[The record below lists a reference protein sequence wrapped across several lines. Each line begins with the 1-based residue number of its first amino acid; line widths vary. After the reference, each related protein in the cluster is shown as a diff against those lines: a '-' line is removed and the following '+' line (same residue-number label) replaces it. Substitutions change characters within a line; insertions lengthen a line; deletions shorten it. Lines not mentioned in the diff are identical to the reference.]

1 MIFLPIEYRRDS
13 MNDICEEQ
21 VLSDLVVVK
30 RSGQRVS
37 FNGTKI
43 AIAIKK
49 AFDNVDVDISLKKV
63 NKVYEDVLWY
73 IKNNYATR
81 KTINVEDI
89 QDIIETK
96 LKENKFYDVYQAF
109 SDYRIKRAASRKA
122 FSIKQQHKFV
132 RAIERIIN
140 ENKSV
145 IGKPNDILLDFG
157 KTISCEYTKAYVLD
171 NKFVRAHDD
180 GSIYIHNLDYFNL
193 GNLSSTHLK
202 FDNVIN
208 NNFPLDLIQMAI
220 NAKSEIDGEITLS
233 KFDYILV
240 PELISKFKG
249 ELKNAIEAYLNI
261 EGFCEYVDVSKIEEL
276 IDKENTLNINIDVFD
291 SILLNKRVKEL
302 IVLAYNTSYK
312 KTIEW
317 LSAGIKQLLLH
328 LNNNFQENKKY
339 SISLG
344 TNDSYEG
351 NLINNCYVKQLLEV
365 DYLENLT
372 TIFKIRKNNNM
383 ELYNKIVETIESGK
397 NVALSFIES
406 SYNDDAEN
414 EVEYFSNGRR
424 IFENELYDSRSSIGR
439 MIVASVSVNMGRL
452 GFEYKNKNLK
462 DFYLEFDGMLELA
475 KNVLLS
481 IFENMGNKYK
491 ENYRFVF
498 NNNILDDDKL
508 ENGQKIR
515 KILKKGALNIELVGL
530 FECVINLEEDL
541 EKQKELLLKILKFA
555 NEKVSKFIDESR
567 LNFIISETSKSRPL
581 KKLMDLDKAIYG
593 IKKGVSDKPNYSRI
607 DRLFNYKDDINND
620 FKYIGKYQKML
631 SGGCLI
637 EIELPKNIS
646 CNKISDMINLAIDSD
661 IGFLKIMVK
670 R

>member
-1 MIFLPIEYRRDS
+1 

-63 NKVYEDVLWY
+63 NKVYEDVLCY

-240 PELISKFKG
+240 PELISKFKS

-276 IDKENTLNINIDVFD
+276 IDKENTLNINIGVFD

-302 IVLAYNTSYK
+302 IVLAYNASYK

-351 NLINNCYVKQLLEV
+351 NLINSCYVKQLLEV
-365 DYLENLT
+365 DYLKNLT
-372 TIFKIRKNNNM
+372 TIFKIRKNNNI
-383 ELYNKIVETIESGK
+383 ELYNKIVETIASGK

-661 IGFLKIMVK
+661 IGFLKMMVK

>member
-1 MIFLPIEYRRDS
+1 

-63 NKVYEDVLWY
+63 NKVYEDVLCY

-249 ELKNAIEAYLNI
+249 ELKNTIEAYLNI

-291 SILLNKRVKEL
+291 SILLNKRVREL
-302 IVLAYNTSYK
+302 IVLAYNASYK

-397 NVALSFIES
+397 NVALSFVES

-646 CNKISDMINLAIDSD
+646 CNKISDIINLAIDSD
-661 IGFLKIMVK
+661 IGFLKMMVK

>member
-1 MIFLPIEYRRDS
+1 

-541 EKQKELLLKILKFA
+541 AKQKELLLKILKFA

-567 LNFIISETSKSRPL
+567 LNFILSETSKSRPL

-593 IKKGVSDKPNYSRI
+593 IKKGVSDKPNYFRI

>member
-1 MIFLPIEYRRDS
+1 

-276 IDKENTLNINIDVFD
+276 IDKENTLNINIGVFD
-291 SILLNKRVKEL
+291 SILLNKRVREL
-302 IVLAYNTSYK
+302 IVLAYNASYK

-351 NLINNCYVKQLLEV
+351 NLINSCYVKQLLEV

-372 TIFKIRKNNNM
+372 TIFKIRKNNNI
-383 ELYNKIVETIESGK
+383 ELYNKIVETIASGK

-661 IGFLKIMVK
+661 IGFLKMMVK

>member
-1 MIFLPIEYRRDS
+1 

-63 NKVYEDVLWY
+63 NKVYEDVLCY

-276 IDKENTLNINIDVFD
+276 IDKENTLNINIGVFD
-291 SILLNKRVKEL
+291 SILLNKRVREL
-302 IVLAYNTSYK
+302 IVLAYNASYK

-351 NLINNCYVKQLLEV
+351 NLINSCYVKQLLEV
-365 DYLENLT
+365 DYLKNLT
-372 TIFKIRKNNNM
+372 TIFKIRKNNNI
-383 ELYNKIVETIESGK
+383 ELYNKIVETIASGK

-541 EKQKELLLKILKFA
+541 AKQKELLLKILKFA

>member
-1 MIFLPIEYRRDS
+1 

-240 PELISKFKG
+240 SELISKFKG

-383 ELYNKIVETIESGK
+383 ELYNKIVETIESAK

-452 GFEYKNKNLK
+452 GFENKNKNLK

-541 EKQKELLLKILKFA
+541 AKQKELLLKILKFA

-567 LNFIISETSKSRPL
+567 LNFILSETSKSRPL

>member
-1 MIFLPIEYRRDS
+1 

-63 NKVYEDVLWY
+63 NKVYEDVLCY

-240 PELISKFKG
+240 PELISRFKS

-276 IDKENTLNINIDVFD
+276 IDKENTLNINIGVFD

-302 IVLAYNTSYK
+302 IALAYNTSYK

-541 EKQKELLLKILKFA
+541 AKQKELLLKILKFA

>member
-1 MIFLPIEYRRDS
+1 

-63 NKVYEDVLWY
+63 NKVYEDVLCY

-240 PELISKFKG
+240 PELISKFKS

-276 IDKENTLNINIDVFD
+276 IDKENTLNINIGVFD
-291 SILLNKRVKEL
+291 SILLNKRVREL
-302 IVLAYNTSYK
+302 IVLAYNASYK

-351 NLINNCYVKQLLEV
+351 NLINRCYVKQLLEV
-365 DYLENLT
+365 DYLKNLT
-372 TIFKIRKNNNM
+372 TIFKIRKNNNI
-383 ELYNKIVETIESGK
+383 ELYNKIVETIASGK

-661 IGFLKIMVK
+661 IGFLKMMVK

>member
-1 MIFLPIEYRRDS
+1 

-63 NKVYEDVLWY
+63 NKVYEDVLCY

-276 IDKENTLNINIDVFD
+276 IDKENTLNINIGVFD
-291 SILLNKRVKEL
+291 SILLNKRVREL
-302 IVLAYNTSYK
+302 IVLAYNASYK

-372 TIFKIRKNNNM
+372 TIFKIRKNNNI
-383 ELYNKIVETIESGK
+383 ELYNKIVETIASGK

-567 LNFIISETSKSRPL
+567 LNFILSETSKSRPL

-593 IKKGVSDKPNYSRI
+593 IKKGVSDKPNYFRI

>member
-1 MIFLPIEYRRDS
+1 

-63 NKVYEDVLWY
+63 NKVYEDVLCY

-276 IDKENTLNINIDVFD
+276 IDKENTLNINIGVFD
-291 SILLNKRVKEL
+291 SILLNKRVREL

-541 EKQKELLLKILKFA
+541 AKQKELLLKILKFA

-567 LNFIISETSKSRPL
+567 LNFILSETSKSRPL

-593 IKKGVSDKPNYSRI
+593 IKKGVSDKPNYFRI

>member
-1 MIFLPIEYRRDS
+1 

-63 NKVYEDVLWY
+63 NKVYEDVLCY

-276 IDKENTLNINIDVFD
+276 IDKENTLNINIGVFD

-383 ELYNKIVETIESGK
+383 ELYNKIVETIESAK

-541 EKQKELLLKILKFA
+541 AKQKELLLKILKFA

>member
-1 MIFLPIEYRRDS
+1 

-63 NKVYEDVLWY
+63 NKVYEDVLCY

-240 PELISKFKG
+240 PELISRFKS

-276 IDKENTLNINIDVFD
+276 IDKENTLNINIGVFD

-397 NVALSFIES
+397 NVALSFVES

-452 GFEYKNKNLK
+452 GFENKNKNLK

-541 EKQKELLLKILKFA
+541 AKQKELLLKILKFA

>member
-1 MIFLPIEYRRDS
+1 

-240 PELISKFKG
+240 PELISRFKS

-291 SILLNKRVKEL
+291 SILLNKRVREL
-302 IVLAYNTSYK
+302 IVLAYNASYK

-383 ELYNKIVETIESGK
+383 ELYNKIVETIESAK

-452 GFEYKNKNLK
+452 GFENKNKNLK

-541 EKQKELLLKILKFA
+541 AKQKELLLKILKFA

>member
-1 MIFLPIEYRRDS
+1 

-63 NKVYEDVLWY
+63 NKVYEDVLCY

-240 PELISKFKG
+240 PELISRFKS

-291 SILLNKRVKEL
+291 SILLNKRVREL
-302 IVLAYNTSYK
+302 IVLAYNASYK

-351 NLINNCYVKQLLEV
+351 NLINSCYVKQLLEV
-365 DYLENLT
+365 DYLKNLT
-372 TIFKIRKNNNM
+372 TIFKIRKNNNI
-383 ELYNKIVETIESGK
+383 ELYNKIVETIASGK

-452 GFEYKNKNLK
+452 GFEYKNKSLK

-661 IGFLKIMVK
+661 IGFLKMMVK

>member
-1 MIFLPIEYRRDS
+1 

-63 NKVYEDVLWY
+63 NKVYEDVLCY

-351 NLINNCYVKQLLEV
+351 NLINSCYVKQLLEV
-365 DYLENLT
+365 DYLKNLT
-372 TIFKIRKNNNM
+372 TIFKIRKNNNI

-541 EKQKELLLKILKFA
+541 AKQKELLLKILKFA

-593 IKKGVSDKPNYSRI
+593 IKKGVSDKPNYFRI

-661 IGFLKIMVK
+661 IGFLKMMVK

>member
-1 MIFLPIEYRRDS
+1 

-276 IDKENTLNINIDVFD
+276 IDKENTLNINIGVFD
-291 SILLNKRVKEL
+291 SILLNKRVREL
-302 IVLAYNTSYK
+302 IVLAYNASYK

-351 NLINNCYVKQLLEV
+351 NLINSCYVKQLLEV

-372 TIFKIRKNNNM
+372 TIFKIRKNNNI

>member
-1 MIFLPIEYRRDS
+1 

-63 NKVYEDVLWY
+63 NKVYEDVLCY

-240 PELISKFKG
+240 PELISRFKS

-276 IDKENTLNINIDVFD
+276 IDKENTLNINIGVFD
-291 SILLNKRVKEL
+291 SILLNKRVREL
-302 IVLAYNTSYK
+302 IVLAYNASYK

-351 NLINNCYVKQLLEV
+351 NLINSCYVKQLLEV
-365 DYLENLT
+365 DYLKNLT
-372 TIFKIRKNNNM
+372 TIFKIRKNNNI

-593 IKKGVSDKPNYSRI
+593 IKKGVSDKPNYFRI

-661 IGFLKIMVK
+661 IGFLKMMVK

>member
-1 MIFLPIEYRRDS
+1 

-63 NKVYEDVLWY
+63 NKVYEDVLCY

-276 IDKENTLNINIDVFD
+276 IDKENTLNINIGVFD

-372 TIFKIRKNNNM
+372 TIFKIRKNNNI

-452 GFEYKNKNLK
+452 GFENKNKNLK

-541 EKQKELLLKILKFA
+541 AKQKELLLKILKFA

>member
-1 MIFLPIEYRRDS
+1 

-240 PELISKFKG
+240 PELISKFKSA
-249 ELKNAIEAYLNI
+249 LKNAIEAYLNI

-276 IDKENTLNINIDVFD
+276 IDKENTLNINIGVFD

-541 EKQKELLLKILKFA
+541 AKQKELLLKILKFA

>member
-1 MIFLPIEYRRDS
+1 

-240 PELISKFKG
+240 PELISRFKS

-276 IDKENTLNINIDVFD
+276 IDKENTLNINIGVFD
-291 SILLNKRVKEL
+291 SILLNKRVREL
-302 IVLAYNTSYK
+302 IVLAYNASYK

-351 NLINNCYVKQLLEV
+351 NLINSCYVKQLLEV
-365 DYLENLT
+365 DYLKNLT
-372 TIFKIRKNNNM
+372 TIFKIRKNNNI

-661 IGFLKIMVK
+661 IGFLKMMVK

>member
-1 MIFLPIEYRRDS
+1 

-63 NKVYEDVLWY
+63 NKVYEDVLCY

-180 GSIYIHNLDYFNL
+180 GSMYIHNLDYFNL

-240 PELISKFKG
+240 PELISRFKS

-291 SILLNKRVKEL
+291 SILLNKRVREL
-302 IVLAYNTSYK
+302 IVLAYNASYK

-351 NLINNCYVKQLLEV
+351 NLINRCYVKQLLEV
-365 DYLENLT
+365 DYLKNLT
-372 TIFKIRKNNNM
+372 TIFKIRKNNNI
-383 ELYNKIVETIESGK
+383 ELYNKIVETIASGK

-452 GFEYKNKNLK
+452 GFEYKNKSLK

-593 IKKGVSDKPNYSRI
+593 IKKGVSDKTNYSRI

-661 IGFLKIMVK
+661 IGFLKMMVK

>member
-1 MIFLPIEYRRDS
+1 

-240 PELISKFKG
+240 PELISRFKG

-276 IDKENTLNINIDVFD
+276 IDKENTLNINIGVFD

-351 NLINNCYVKQLLEV
+351 NLINSCYVKQLLEV
-365 DYLENLT
+365 DYLKNLT
-372 TIFKIRKNNNM
+372 TIFKIRKNNNI
-383 ELYNKIVETIESGK
+383 ELYNKIVETIESAK

-541 EKQKELLLKILKFA
+541 AKQKELLLKILKFA

-670 R
+670 RQFKYDD

>member
-1 MIFLPIEYRRDS
+1 

-63 NKVYEDVLWY
+63 NKVYEDVLCY

-145 IGKPNDILLDFG
+145 IEKPNDILLDFG

-276 IDKENTLNINIDVFD
+276 IDKENTLNINIGVFD

-567 LNFIISETSKSRPL
+567 LNFILSETSKSRPL

>member
-1 MIFLPIEYRRDS
+1 

-63 NKVYEDVLWY
+63 NKVYEDVLCY

-240 PELISKFKG
+240 PELISRFKS

-276 IDKENTLNINIDVFD
+276 IDKENTLNINIGVFD

-383 ELYNKIVETIESGK
+383 ELYNKIVETIESAK

-541 EKQKELLLKILKFA
+541 AKQKELLLKILKFA

>member
-1 MIFLPIEYRRDS
+1 

-63 NKVYEDVLWY
+63 NKVYEDVLCY

-240 PELISKFKG
+240 PELISKFKS

-276 IDKENTLNINIDVFD
+276 IDKENTLNINIGVFD
-291 SILLNKRVKEL
+291 SILLNKRVREL
-302 IVLAYNTSYK
+302 IVLAYNASYK

-351 NLINNCYVKQLLEV
+351 NLINRCYVKQLLEV

-541 EKQKELLLKILKFA
+541 AKQKELLLKILKFA

>member
-1 MIFLPIEYRRDS
+1 

-240 PELISKFKG
+240 PELISKFKS

-276 IDKENTLNINIDVFD
+276 IDKENTLNINIGVFD
-291 SILLNKRVKEL
+291 SILLNKRVREL
-302 IVLAYNTSYK
+302 IVLAYNASYK

-351 NLINNCYVKQLLEV
+351 NLINSCYVKQLLEV

-372 TIFKIRKNNNM
+372 TIFKIRKNNNI

-452 GFEYKNKNLK
+452 GFENKNKNLK

-541 EKQKELLLKILKFA
+541 AKQKELLLKILKFA

>member
-1 MIFLPIEYRRDS
+1 

-63 NKVYEDVLWY
+63 NKVYEDVLCY

-240 PELISKFKG
+240 PELISRFKS

-276 IDKENTLNINIDVFD
+276 IDKENTLNINIGVFD
-291 SILLNKRVKEL
+291 SILLNKRVREL
-302 IVLAYNTSYK
+302 IVLAYNASYK

-351 NLINNCYVKQLLEV
+351 NLINSCYVKQLLEV
-365 DYLENLT
+365 DYLENFT
-372 TIFKIRKNNNM
+372 TIFKIRKNNNI

-541 EKQKELLLKILKFA
+541 AKQKELLLKILKFA

>member
-1 MIFLPIEYRRDS
+1 

-63 NKVYEDVLWY
+63 NKVYEDVLCY

-276 IDKENTLNINIDVFD
+276 IDKENTLNINIGVFD
-291 SILLNKRVKEL
+291 SILLNKRVREL
-302 IVLAYNTSYK
+302 IVLAYNASYK

-541 EKQKELLLKILKFA
+541 AKQKELLLKILKFA

>member
-1 MIFLPIEYRRDS
+1 

-63 NKVYEDVLWY
+63 NKVYEDVLCY

-240 PELISKFKG
+240 PELISKFKS

-276 IDKENTLNINIDVFD
+276 IDKENTLNINIGVFD
-291 SILLNKRVKEL
+291 SILLNKRVREL
-302 IVLAYNTSYK
+302 IVLAYNASYK

-351 NLINNCYVKQLLEV
+351 NLINSCYVKQLLEV
-365 DYLENLT
+365 DYLKNLT
-372 TIFKIRKNNNM
+372 TIFKIRKNNNI

-567 LNFIISETSKSRPL
+567 LNFILSETSKSRPL

-593 IKKGVSDKPNYSRI
+593 IKKGVSDKPNYFRI

>member
-1 MIFLPIEYRRDS
+1 

-63 NKVYEDVLWY
+63 NKVYEDVLCY

-240 PELISKFKG
+240 PELISKFKS

-276 IDKENTLNINIDVFD
+276 IDKENTLNINIGVFD
-291 SILLNKRVKEL
+291 SILLNKRVREL
-302 IVLAYNTSYK
+302 IVLAYNASYK

-351 NLINNCYVKQLLEV
+351 NLINSCYVKQLLEV

-372 TIFKIRKNNNM
+372 TIFKIRKNNNI

-567 LNFIISETSKSRPL
+567 LNFILSETSKSRPL

-593 IKKGVSDKPNYSRI
+593 IKKGVSDKPNYFRI

-661 IGFLKIMVK
+661 IGFLKMMVK

>member
-1 MIFLPIEYRRDS
+1 

-63 NKVYEDVLWY
+63 NKVYEDVLCY

-240 PELISKFKG
+240 PELISRFKS

-276 IDKENTLNINIDVFD
+276 IDKENTLNINIGVFD

-383 ELYNKIVETIESGK
+383 ELYNKIVETIESAK

-491 ENYRFVF
+491 ENYRFAF

-541 EKQKELLLKILKFA
+541 AKQKELLLKILKFA

-581 KKLMDLDKAIYG
+581 KKLMDLDRAIYG

>member
-1 MIFLPIEYRRDS
+1 

-291 SILLNKRVKEL
+291 SILLNKRVREL
-302 IVLAYNTSYK
+302 IVLAYNASYK

-351 NLINNCYVKQLLEV
+351 NLINSCYVKQLLEV
-365 DYLENLT
+365 DYLKNLT
-372 TIFKIRKNNNM
+372 TIFKIRKNNNI
-383 ELYNKIVETIESGK
+383 ELYNKIVETIASGK

-541 EKQKELLLKILKFA
+541 AKQKELLLKILKFA

-661 IGFLKIMVK
+661 IGFLKMMVK

>member
-1 MIFLPIEYRRDS
+1 

-63 NKVYEDVLWY
+63 NKVYEDVLCY

-240 PELISKFKG
+240 PELISRFKS

-276 IDKENTLNINIDVFD
+276 IDKENTLNINIGVFD
-291 SILLNKRVKEL
+291 SILLNKRVREL
-302 IVLAYNTSYK
+302 IVLAYNASYK

-452 GFEYKNKNLK
+452 GFENKNLK

-541 EKQKELLLKILKFA
+541 AKQKELLLKILKFA

-567 LNFIISETSKSRPL
+567 LNFILSETSKSRPL

>member
-1 MIFLPIEYRRDS
+1 

-63 NKVYEDVLWY
+63 NKVYEDVLCY

-276 IDKENTLNINIDVFD
+276 IDKENTLNINIGVFD
-291 SILLNKRVKEL
+291 SILLNKRVREL
-302 IVLAYNTSYK
+302 IVLAYNASYK

-452 GFEYKNKNLK
+452 GFENKNKNLK

-541 EKQKELLLKILKFA
+541 AKQKELLLKILKFA

>member
-1 MIFLPIEYRRDS
+1 

-63 NKVYEDVLWY
+63 NKVYEDVLCY

-541 EKQKELLLKILKFA
+541 AKQKELLLKILKFA

>member
-1 MIFLPIEYRRDS
+1 

-63 NKVYEDVLWY
+63 NKVYEDVLCY

-240 PELISKFKG
+240 PELISRFKS

-276 IDKENTLNINIDVFD
+276 IDKENTLNINIGVFD

-351 NLINNCYVKQLLEV
+351 NLINSCYVKQLLEV
-365 DYLENLT
+365 DYLENFT
-372 TIFKIRKNNNM
+372 TIFKIRKNNNI

-541 EKQKELLLKILKFA
+541 AKQKELLLKILKFA

>member
-1 MIFLPIEYRRDS
+1 

-63 NKVYEDVLWY
+63 NKVYEDVLCY

-240 PELISKFKG
+240 PELISRFKS

-291 SILLNKRVKEL
+291 SILLNKRVREL
-302 IVLAYNTSYK
+302 IVLAYNASYK

-351 NLINNCYVKQLLEV
+351 NLINSCYVKQLLEV
-365 DYLENLT
+365 DYLKNLT
-372 TIFKIRKNNNM
+372 TIFKIRKNNNI
-383 ELYNKIVETIESGK
+383 ELYNKIVETIASGK

-498 NNNILDDDKL
+498 NNNVLDDDKL

-661 IGFLKIMVK
+661 IGFLKMMVK

>member
-1 MIFLPIEYRRDS
+1 

-63 NKVYEDVLWY
+63 NKVYEDVLCY

-276 IDKENTLNINIDVFD
+276 IDKENTLNINIGVFD
-291 SILLNKRVKEL
+291 SILLNKRVREL

-383 ELYNKIVETIESGK
+383 ELYNKIVETIESAK

-541 EKQKELLLKILKFA
+541 AKQKELLLKILKFA

>member
-1 MIFLPIEYRRDS
+1 

-63 NKVYEDVLWY
+63 NKVYEDVLCY

-240 PELISKFKG
+240 PELISKFKS

-276 IDKENTLNINIDVFD
+276 IDKENTLNINIGVFD
-291 SILLNKRVKEL
+291 SILLNKRVREL

-351 NLINNCYVKQLLEV
+351 NLINRCYVKQLLEV
-365 DYLENLT
+365 DYLKNLT

-383 ELYNKIVETIESGK
+383 ELYNKIVETIESAK

-541 EKQKELLLKILKFA
+541 AKQKELLLKILKFA

>member
-1 MIFLPIEYRRDS
+1 

-63 NKVYEDVLWY
+63 NKVYEDVLCY

-240 PELISKFKG
+240 PELISKFKS

-276 IDKENTLNINIDVFD
+276 IDKENTLNINIGVFD

-397 NVALSFIES
+397 NVALSFVES

-541 EKQKELLLKILKFA
+541 AKQKELLLKILKFA